1 MKHMLS
7 ASLMAGLM
15 FLPTTVRAQSHIELP
30 PPEAAAPTIQVFGEP
45 IARPSMLAPL
55 YVSLASLQAYDGYT
69 TLRGVNNGAQE
80 ANALVSG
87 FASKPAAF
95 WAIKVG
101 STAVSIYMA
110 EQLWRRHR
118 RAEAIAT
125 MVIANGVMGVIA
137 ARNTAVLR
145 RQR

>member
-1 MKHMLS
+1 MLS
-7 ASLMAGLM
+7 ASLLAGLVL
-15 FLPTTVRAQSHIELP
+15 LPTTVRAQSHIEP
-30 PPEAAAPTIQVFGEP
+30 PPLEAAAPTIHVFGEP

-69 TLRGVNNGAQE
+69 TLRGVNNGAHE
-80 ANALVSG
+80 ANALVSA
-87 FASKPAAF
+87 FANKPAAF
-95 WAIKVG
+95 WAIKGG
-101 STAVSIYMA
+101 STALSIYMA
-110 EQLWRRHR
+110 EWLWRRHR
-118 RAEAIAT
+118 RTEAIAT

>member
-1 MKHMLS
+1 MKHILS
-7 ASLMAGLM
+7 ASLLALM
-15 FLPTTVRAQSHIELP
+15 LFPTTVRAQSRIEPP

-55 YVSLASLQAYDGYT
+55 YVSLASLQAYDGYS

-80 ANALVSG
+80 ANALVSA
-87 FASKPAAF
+87 FAGKPAAF
-95 WAIKVG
+95 WAIKGG
-101 STAVSIYMA
+101 SSALSIYMA
-110 EQLWRRHR
+110 EKLWRRHR

-137 ARNTAVLR
+137 SRNTAVLR
-145 RQR
+145 SQR